1 MTLTGAR
8 GQRRGRLLDWIITLF
23 SLGGCIVLA
32 VFANW
37 KAAQPWDD
45 LKPRVVP
52 WRMVMLLAAFAGIL
66 ALVHLINLA
75 GGETGPEHSIF
86 GRF

>member
-1 MTLTGAR
+1 M
-8 GQRRGRLLDWIITLF
+8 ITL
-23 SLGGCIVLA
+23 SVLGGSVGLA

-45 LKPRVVP
+45 LKPRIVP
-52 WRMVMLLAAFAGIL
+52 WRLVMLLSAFAGIL